1 MKKCICMV
9 MSVLV
14 LLGAFSALASE
25 SLYTFS
31 GIAWDTPKSEFLSVA
46 AEKTVV
52 AFEEYAN
59 ETYHEGQPTFEEAYG
74 FYSVFGLPVHP
85 NSYDSGIS
93 VIYERSE
100 AFLNGEA
107 EWKEDAAWTLDRIEI
122 TGAEQRLRVFA
133 ESGTV
138 NPMDYELAQ
147 EVLNNMTNRYGAPT
161 MAYIAYDEDWYT
173 VSPEEIPYL
182 ANDAF
187 DPIVSSDAYSFTI
200 YIIFNNVLF
209 AVDASLPA
217 SNRYG
222 NDASD
227 LSMEISIIYKNRP
240 YTAEDIAEY
249 SYYIESADAFPFVDG
264 SISYIVVE
272 P

>member
-1 MKKCICMV
+1 MKKCICLI
-9 MSVLV
+9 MSALI

-25 SLYTFS
+25 PLYTFS

-59 ETYHEGQPTFEEAYG
+59 ETYHEGQPTFEDAYG

-107 EWKEDAAWTLDRIEI
+107 EWKEDAAWTFDRIEI

-138 NPMDYELAQ
+138 NPRDYELAQ
-147 EVLNNMTNRYGAPT
+147 EVLNNMTDRYGTPT
-161 MAYIAYDEDWYT
+161 MAYITYDEDWYT
-173 VSPEEIPYL
+173 VSPEEISHL
-182 ANDAF
+182 VKDAF
-187 DPIVSSDAYSFTI
+187 DPIMSSDAYCFRI

-209 AVDASLPA
+209 TAYASLPD
-217 SNRYG
+217 SDGYG

-227 LSMEISIIYKNRP
+227 LSMEISITYKNRL
-240 YTAEDIAEY
+240 YTAEDIAGD
-249 SYYIESADAFPFVDG
+249 SYYIESAYAFPFVDG